1 MITST
6 GNISESYRTID
17 TVFAFCSEE
26 EGCSGLQVLP
36 VYQKAVQQLKEMGG
50 QVGGNAVINIGF
62 SNRMA
67 ISKSCGSTSRVFEV
81 IAWGTVVEITG

>member
-6 GNISESYRTID
+6 GNISEQYRTID
-17 TVFAFCSEE
+17 TIFAFCSEK
-26 EGCSGLQVLP
+26 EGCNGLTILP
-36 VYQKAVQQLKEMGG
+36 IYQRAIQQLKEMGG

-67 ISKSCGSTSRVFEV
+67 VDKSCGGASRVYEV
-81 IAWGTVVEITG
+81 IAWGTVVEIK